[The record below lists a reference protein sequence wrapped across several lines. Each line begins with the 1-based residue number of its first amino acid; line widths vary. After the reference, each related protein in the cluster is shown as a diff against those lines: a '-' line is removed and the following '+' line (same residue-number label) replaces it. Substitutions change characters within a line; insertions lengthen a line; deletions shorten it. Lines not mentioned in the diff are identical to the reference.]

1 MKRLPKPAA
10 LAALIATAALAAPV
24 AALEIAEVRG
34 DFYYDSQGSLVGHRN
49 ADLPEGLERRPM
61 SHKEKFALMGL
72 TLPAPTARLAVREVF
87 PKPARVDDRPG
98 LSRDKV
104 IVKFTDDVRVRLR
117 DGRLRAGGGAF
128 AEVDAILA
136 RYPDASLHR
145 VFDAEERILDE
156 NRETGELL
164 SGKALADLNN
174 LYVFTFE
181 TPSER
186 GVALANELLAL
197 DTVESAYLQA
207 PGQAPGPCGDVA
219 PATPNWEANQ
229 TYLDAAP
236 TGLDSR
242 YAWAYHAGGDGYGPG
257 YWVAD
262 LEWDWCTG
270 HEDIPATAADVLN
283 GLTGAAGPD
292 HGTAVLGIIGA
303 CNNGF
308 GMTGMV
314 PDVTLKMC
322 DFDSELTWAANIQE
336 ADVWLVA
343 GEVMLLEIHIL
354 GPDSGLT
361 CVCNCAQHE
370 YVPVEWDLAS
380 FLAIQTATANGIIV
394 VEAGGN
400 GSMNLDSAIYGG
412 WFNPANDSGAILVG
426 AGAPGTHAPEC
437 WTNSG
442 SRINVH
448 GWGSQIYTMGYFD
461 LWWGALDC
469 TQDYTATFGGTSGAS
484 PMIVSAAASLQ
495 GIAKAKYGVTLSAA
509 QMRALLPAGGT
520 PQGAPTTRNIGPMP
534 DLENAINALEP
545 DVVPWAVPGGWTYP
559 IVPRDVADA
568 DGGYAPLA
576 APALPGNVAGTYF
589 NWTESNASYSYTP
602 TLTDPK
608 AGLFV
613 DDGFVYW
620 CNNWNLPPGQI
631 QFCANGG
638 PNFVKGGRHT
648 LLNRSDVFA
657 TEEESSEANDW
668 ARQYIWS
675 PLALATNAPVQRTYD
690 PPRISTGYGPYY
702 NAEGFSGTTAS
713 YWTAFAV
720 SPTAADSDFDVHV
733 HNEAPMNIP
742 QQGFGASL
750 AMSSAAFD
758 YTDFVI
764 VDRNVA
770 PSGTYY
776 ASAINWTGTADK
788 VVEAD
793 SDQGVVS
800 NPGVN
805 GPYNL
810 GSGEIV
816 DLHEIF
822 LSAGVPTRI
831 HVRALG
837 GTANV
842 GLSVHQDPSGFSSKW
857 SYVAYADNAG
867 PGEDEWVIVD
877 RSGWHGIAVWKR
889 ASGDLGQ
896 SLDYN
901 LIVSQLPNLTDVT
914 PAGWYGPLVPRNT
927 TDSGPNFVPLPAVLD
942 GNVPTTSYNFSTI
955 NEGPGTAAG
964 WQDYVYV
971 DDLWMWFGTAG
982 AVGQGGTAS
991 WINTGQGY
999 IPNSVVRGGRHHLR
1013 LDADPGNGMP
1023 EALEDDNTFVEWFAW
1038 TPLALS
1044 PGVPVA
1050 RDPGSLK
1057 DPVGFGPDYSCDG
1070 FTTGFASFWTA
1081 VGVLPASMGADYDVR
1096 THAPYVG
1103 SKDGFNG
1110 FLDWSG
1116 DAQDGAVDFAVVNY
1130 NVAGTAPDFSVL
1142 NWNASG
1148 DPFVVER
1155 AEAYALFVANPG
1167 VQSLGPFTEGP
1178 NGVLEAFEMY
1188 VPPASVGLPVY
1199 VSLAY
1204 DSGDA
1209 NLGIRLF
1216 DGTAPYHNKWS
1227 SFSYADFGGPGA
1239 DEHIAPV
1246 VYAAPGYQGI
1256 VVHKTDA
1263 TDLPKSATYRLVIS
1277 VGAPVTDAPVVEAPP
1292 TRFALASPRP
1302 NPFASETS
1310 LRFDVPAG
1318 GGAASVVVYD
1328 VNGRKV
1334 ATLAEGERAAGR
1346 HTLTWDGRDTRGERV
1361 AAGVYFV
1368 RLESSAVSE
1377 TRKITRL
1384 R

>member
-1 MKRLPKPAA
+1 MKRLHLPAA

-34 DFYYDSQGSLVGHRN
+34 DFYYDSQGNLVGHRN

-72 TLPAPTARLAVREVF
+72 TLPAPSARLAAREVF
-87 PKPARVDDRPG
+87 PKPARVDDRPE

-117 DGRLRAGGGAF
+117 DGRLRAGGASF

-136 RYPDASLHR
+136 RYPDATLHR

-197 DTVESAYLQA
+197 DSVESAYLQA
-207 PGQAPGPCGDVA
+207 PGQAPGPCGDAA

-242 YAWAYHAGGDGYGPG
+242 YAWAYHAGGNGYGPG
-257 YWVAD
+257 YWIAD

-283 GLTGAAGPD
+283 GLSGAAGPD

-308 GMTGMV
+308 GMTGMAH
-314 PDVTLKMC
+314 DVTLKMC

-412 WFNPANDSGAILVG
+412 WFNPSHDSGAIMVG
-426 AGAPGTHAPEC
+426 AGVPGTHAPEC

-442 SRINVH
+442 ARINVQ

-461 LWWGALDC
+461 LWWGTLDC

-484 PMIVSAAASLQ
+484 PMIVSASASLQ

-509 QMRALLPAGGT
+509 QMRALLPVGGT

-534 DLENAINALEP
+534 NLVNAINALEP
-545 DVVPWAVPGGWTYP
+545 DVVPWHTPGGWTYP
-559 IVPRDVADA
+559 LVPRTVADA
-568 DGGYAPLA
+568 NAGYAPLA
-576 APALPGNVAGTYF
+576 SGALPGNVAGTYW
-589 NWTESNASYSYTP
+589 NWTELNASPYTS
-602 TLTDPK
+602 TLTFPK

-613 DDGFVYW
+613 DDGMLYW
-620 CNNWNLPPGQI
+620 CNNNNLSPNWWEY
-631 QFCANGG
+631 CANAG
-638 PNFVKGGRHT
+638 PTVIKGGRHT
-648 LLNRSDVFA
+648 ILNRSDVFA
-657 TEEESSEANDW
+657 TEEESNEANDW
-668 ARQYIWS
+668 TRQFIWS

-690 PPRISTGYGPYY
+690 PPRTSTGYGPYY

-720 SPTAADSDFDVHV
+720 IPTATGSDFDVYL
-733 HNEAPMNIP
+733 HNEAPMNVP

-750 AMSSAAFD
+750 ATSGAGSD
-758 YTDFVI
+758 VSDFVI
-764 VDRNVA
+764 VDRNIA
-770 PSGTYY
+770 ASGTYY
-776 ASAINWTGTADK
+776 ASGINWTGTADK

-793 SDQGVVS
+793 SDQGVVF

-810 GSGEIV
+810 GPGEIV
-816 DLHEIF
+816 DMHEIF
-822 LSAGVPTRI
+822 LTGGVPTRI

-842 GLSVHQDPSGFSSKW
+842 GLSVHQDPSGFTSKW
-857 SYVAYADNAG
+857 AAVAMADNAG
-867 PGEDEWVIVD
+867 PGADEWVIVD
-877 RSGWHGIAVWKR
+877 RTGWHGIAVWKQR
-889 ASGDLGQ
+889 STDLPA

-901 LIVSQLPNLTDVT
+901 LIVSQLPNLARTT
-914 PAGWYGPLVPRNT
+914 PAGWYGTLVPRQT
-927 TDSGPNFVPLPAVLD
+927 TDATTTYAPLPAVLD
-942 GNVPTTSYNFSTI
+942 GNVATMSYNVATI
-955 NEGPGTAAG
+955 NEGPGAVG
-964 WQDYVYV
+964 NWQNYLYV
-971 DDLWMWFGTAG
+971 DDAWYWYFISGSPWP
-982 AVGQGGTAS
+982 QGSVAQ
-991 WINTGQGY
+991 WINTAQGLV
-999 IPNSVVRGGRHHLR
+999 PFSVVRGGRHHLR
-1013 LDADPGNGMP
+1013 LDMDFFNEVG
-1023 EALEDDNTFVEWFAW
+1023 EALEDDNRHVEWFAW
-1038 TPLALS
+1038 SPLALT
-1044 PGVPVA
+1044 PGVPVG
-1050 RDPGSLK
+1050 RDPG
-1057 DPVGFGPDYSCDG
+1057 PVKEPTGYGPDYSCDG
-1070 FTTGFASFWTA
+1070 FATGLASYWSA
-1081 VGVLPASMGADYDVR
+1081 VGVLPATMGADYDVR
-1096 THAPYVG
+1096 THAAYVG

-1110 FLDWSG
+1110 FIDWSG

-1130 NVAGTAPDFSVL
+1130 NVAGAVPDFSVL

-1148 DPFVVER
+1148 DQFVVER
-1155 AEAYALFVANPG
+1155 AEAFNVFAVNPG
-1167 VQSLGPFTEGP
+1167 MTVLGPFTEGA

-1216 DGTAPYHNKWS
+1216 DGTLPYHNKWS
-1227 SFSYADFGGPGA
+1227 SGSYADFGGPGA

-1246 VYAAPGYQGI
+1246 VYSSAGYQGI

-1346 HTLTWDGRDTRGERV
+1346 HTLTWDGRDARGERV
-1361 AAGVYFV
+1361 AAGVYFA
-1368 RLESSAVSE
+1368 RLESSAVTE